1 MGGLKSRNTE
11 EENKKFMSEPTPFKK
26 SPKPMSSP
34 NESRKQLFLSPTDF
48 QLSSIPGNHKRF
60 TWVHGHW
67 RELYPLPPLT
77 RATPPPTRATPPP
90 TTTPPPPTVR
100 ITTRRRPH
108 RPCKIFR
115 EPFVLIIAGYTKD
128 QTDSW
133 ACEVPHDPSQ
143 KKRKY
148 QIVDLTTD

>member
-1 MGGLKSRNTE
+1 
-11 EENKKFMSEPTPFKK
+11 MSEPTPFKK

-77 RATPPPTRATPPP
+77 RATPPPT
-90 TTTPPPPTVR
+90 VR

-108 RPCKIFR
+108 RPRKIFR

-128 QTDSW
+128 QTESW